1 MQIGYSFIHLFS
13 IHASSCPQ
21 DLSAALDPV
30 PTVIFRVLFYFYLM
44 GFLLSSQVS
53 VSTLIAATRQQI
65 IVIIATTQET
75 FSFSHLPSALV
86 CTYFPAVAQSHR
98 RARALVKQQQKKR
111 SQGRNE
117 NSEAESSVSSV
128 RVFPARAC
136 TRLTDLSGAN
146 DKLSPTGELLL
157 TSLISSPTS
166 SVISAVPLLYLVF
179 THWERLHHL
188 PVSLL
193 RHRRIKALVQN
204 PIRSVQIWPRNAT
217 DPTSVPLDL
226 KNSKSAGRVGSP
238 RPDWPVH
245 HMNLHHSGRRRAGN
259 EEPKRQLLPLKSKF
273 CTDIWI
279 TLWYVC
285 FLLLTIT
292 PFWPSDFVQC
302 VQQTD
307 QQITHTASHT
317 AMRQNNNNNN
327 NQKKKTCRGT
337 ARSFVWFI
345 LSCSLKRGLN

>member
-13 IHASSCPQ
+13 IHAFSCPQ

-53 VSTLIAATRQQI
+53 VSTLIVATRQQI
-65 IVIIATTQET
+65 IVIIATTRET
-75 FSFSHLPSALV
+75 FSSSHLPSALV

-98 RARALVKQQQKKR
+98 RARALVKQNKKK

-136 TRLTDLSGAN
+136 ARLTDLSGAN

-179 THWERLHHL
+179 TH
-188 PVSLL
+188 
-193 RHRRIKALVQN
+193 
-204 PIRSVQIWPRNAT
+204 
-217 DPTSVPLDL
+217 
-226 KNSKSAGRVGSP
+226 
-238 RPDWPVH
+238 
-245 HMNLHHSGRRRAGN
+245 
-259 EEPKRQLLPLKSKF
+259 
-273 CTDIWI
+273 
-279 TLWYVC
+279 
-285 FLLLTIT
+285 
-292 PFWPSDFVQC
+292 
-302 VQQTD
+302 
-307 QQITHTASHT
+307 
-317 AMRQNNNNNN
+317 
-327 NQKKKTCRGT
+327 
-337 ARSFVWFI
+337 
-345 LSCSLKRGLN
+345 